1 MPRAVIVVDLYGQS
15 ADYDRI
21 GPICE
26 EYGIPLI
33 EDAAEALGAI
43 YKGKPVGPVWKPM
56 HLQPVFKDCTVRGG
70 LVSEELFEE
79 GLCLP
84 SGSAMSR
91 EQVERVCSIVRRSCP
106 SGAKR

>member
-1 MPRAVIVVDLYGQS
+1 
-15 ADYDRI
+15 
-21 GPICE
+21 
-26 EYGIPLI
+26 
-33 EDAAEALGAI
+33 
-43 YKGKPVGPVWKPM
+43 
-56 HLQPVFKDCTVRGG
+56 VRGG
-70 LVSEELFEE
+70 LVSEELFEK